1 MWMRSCAI
9 CKALMKKLRLSDSVP
24 VSAGGNGRAIR
35 IETPALQA
43 RKQHAG
49 ILRREGRANCGK
61 SNRVLHTDQLPKSVK
76 WGSPEQRGKIIEFAP
91 QVKKSA

>member
-1 MWMRSCAI
+1 MWVRSCPT
-9 CKALMKKLRLSDSVP
+9 CKAIMKKLRLSDSVP

-43 RKQHAG
+43 RKQHAE

-61 SNRVLHTDQLPKSVK
+61 SNRVLHTDQLPKK
-76 WGSPEQRGKIIEFAP
+76 REMGIP
-91 QVKKSA
+91 

>member
-1 MWMRSCAI
+1 MWMKSWAI

-24 VSAGGNGRAIR
+24 VSAGGNGRVIR
-35 IETPALQA
+35 IETPTLQA

-61 SNRVLHTDQLPKSVK
+61 SNRVLHTNQLPKK
-76 WGSPEQRGKIIEFAP
+76 REMGIP
-91 QVKKSA
+91 